1 MKMTSRT
8 TMAGLATLACGVVLI
23 AIKWNR
29 GEVLDVTEW
38 TIIGGIIATG
48 IGLLKAAD
56 APKPNPSAKFLKP
69 KLLIPLA
76 VAVLLF
82 GCGKQLTTYDVTRD
96 VQASNS
102 NASVVRMTAE
112 GELSGLYG
120 GAPPAATMQDDTGT
134 WSIMPGAYGVLTV
147 DPNSGRL
154 YIISPRDVKMT
165 DVKITPAPAPGEPF
179 FQAASVEANLSPVAA
194 VYERQYAAYADKLLG
209 MTQEAAKVQ
218 IQAWQTAGEILPDV
232 AKMLLEA
239 FVPTLP

>member
-1 MKMTSRT
+1 
-8 TMAGLATLACGVVLI
+8 MAGLATLACGVMLI

-29 GEVLDVTEW
+29 GEALDATEW
-38 TIIGGIIATG
+38 AIIGGIITTG

-76 VAVLLF
+76 AVVLLF

-102 NASVVRMTAE
+102 NASAVRMTAA

-154 YIISPRDVKMT
+154 YIISPRDVKIT

-194 VYERQYAAYADKLLG
+194 VYERQYAAYTDKLLG

-239 FVPTLP
+239 FVPTLPPLP